1 MTLIPLTWDELA
13 HGAHQLDP
21 YGYKTRAIA
30 FAVRAGHTDDTA
42 ARFLAQLC
50 GMGLLGQPERY
61 AEILAFTM
69 SLRPDADPIAP

>member
-1 MTLIPLTWDELA
+1 MNLIPLTWDELA
-13 HGAHQLDP
+13 HGAHLLDP

-30 FAVRAGHTDDTA
+30 FAVRAGHADDVA

-50 GMGLLGQPERY
+50 AMGILGQTERY
-61 AEILAFTM
+61 PEILAYTM